1 MIEPIDP
8 DQGGI
13 FNLTGRPPRT
23 LATDHLGLIQANDG
37 FSQGIVVG
45 VANGS
50 DRPVDACFGQATGV
64 SNREILNASV
74 RVWIKPSRSVRACRA
89 CSSASSTKA
98 VPMDRSVRQPTMRL
112 AKTSMTNAV

>member
-23 LATDHLGLIQANDG
+23 LATDHLGLIQTNDRFG
-37 FSQGIVVG
+37 QGIVVG

-50 DRPVDACFGQATGV
+50 DRSVDACFGQATGV
-64 SNREILNASV
+64 SN
-74 RVWIKPSRSVRACRA
+74 
-89 CSSASSTKA
+89 
-98 VPMDRSVRQPTMRL
+98 Q
-112 AKTSMTNAV
+112 KTSLRNTLNNSFLRYAILVVLHVKLPLFNKLCFLYK

>member
-23 LATDHLGLIQANDG
+23 LATDHLGLIQTNDRFG
-37 FSQGIVVG
+37 QGIVLG
-45 VANGS
+45 VANES
-50 DRPVDACFGQATGV
+50 DRSVDACFGQATGV

-74 RVWIKPSRSVRACRA
+74 SVVDQAIAIRSCMQGLFQRIEYTGCAHG
-89 CSSASSTKA
+89 S
-98 VPMDRSVRQPTMRL
+98 L
-112 AKTSMTNAV
+112 GL